1 MDCCV
6 PKGSEVARVPCPD
19 CGQVGRPVAGVTIE
33 AILAPATAAPLLSAE
48 PRFCR
53 TQACGVLYYGNDGQ
67 SAHKR
72 EARVRVGLKESEAP
86 LPVCYCFGF
95 SRADIEREITGT
107 GGCTIAARITA
118 EVKAGRCACEI
129 KNPAGACCL
138 GDVNREIKE
147 AKLRQVPAAR
157 TGT

>member
-1 MDCCV
+1 MDCCA
-6 PKGSEVARVPCPD
+6 PKANDAARVPCPG
-19 CGQVGRPVAGVTIE
+19 CGQAGRPVASLTVE
-33 AILAPATAAPLLSAE
+33 AIVDPAAATTLSGVE
-48 PRFCR
+48 PRLCR
-53 TQACGVLYYGNDGQ
+53 TQACEVLYYGGDGR
-67 SAHKR
+67 SVHKR
-72 EARVRVGLKESEAP
+72 ESRVRVGLKETEDP

-95 SRADIEREITGT
+95 SRADIEREIAQT

-129 KNPAGACCL
+129 KNPAGTCCL

>member
-6 PKGSEVARVPCPD
+6 PKDSEAPRVPCPG
-19 CGQVGRPVAGVTIE
+19 CGQVGRPVAGATVQ
-33 AILAPATAAPLLSAE
+33 AILDPARAVPLLDAE

-72 EARVRVGLKESEAP
+72 EARVRVGLKESEDP

-95 SRADIEREITGT
+95 SRADIEREIAET

>member
-6 PKGSEVARVPCPD
+6 PKAGDAARVPCPG
-19 CGQVGRPVAGVTIE
+19 CGEVGRPVAGLTVE
-33 AILAPATAAPLLSAE
+33 AILQPGRAARLLDAD

-53 TQACGVLYYGNDGQ
+53 AQECGVLYYGSGGR
-67 SAHKR
+67 SAHKQD
-72 EARVRVGLKESEAP
+72 ASVRVGLKESEDP

-95 SRADIEREITGT
+95 SRADIEREIADT

-118 EVKAGRCACEI
+118 EVKAGKCACEI

-147 AKLRQVPAAR
+147 AMLRQVPAER